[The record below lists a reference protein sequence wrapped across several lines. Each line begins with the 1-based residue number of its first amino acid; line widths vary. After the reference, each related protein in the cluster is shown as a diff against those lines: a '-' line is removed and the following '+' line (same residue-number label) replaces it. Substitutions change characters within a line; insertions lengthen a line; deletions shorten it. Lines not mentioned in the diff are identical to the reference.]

1 MERRRRLTSLRSVL
15 LRYLCLCGGGCVLL
29 LMIWWVIF
37 MQLIDNG
44 FLLSAT
50 ASAQACAEARET
62 VASMTADTFDP
73 SAISSLCRYA
83 VVCDANTDA
92 ERVTTTN
99 MSAHQLKTAL
109 NDLHGGSGNLGM
121 MQYQY
126 IVTMADGATCLLQ
139 YDYAVPY
146 ADPALRERLP
156 DSWSP
161 VPDRLRSFLPFP
173 LQTLR

>member
-15 LRYLCLCGGGCVLL
+15 LRYLCLCGGGCALILVL
-29 LMIWWVIF
+29 WWGIF

-73 SAISSLCRYA
+73 SAISFLCRYA

-161 VPDRLRSFLPFP
+161 VPDRLRSFLLLF
-173 LQTLR
+173 LL

>member
-29 LMIWWVIF
+29 LMIWWGIF

-99 MSAHQLKTAL
+99 MSAAVYGQAARICQRVQPA
-109 NDLHGGSGNLGM
+109 GGQARRHAGRPGP
-121 MQYQY
+121 
-126 IVTMADGATCLLQ
+126 I
-139 YDYAVPY
+139 
-146 ADPALRERLP
+146 PAP
-156 DSWSP
+156 
-161 VPDRLRSFLPFP
+161 FL
-173 LQTLR
+173 

>member
-29 LMIWWVIF
+29 LMIWWGIF

-73 SAISSLCRYA
+73 SSITCTA
-83 VVCDANTDA
+83 
-92 ERVTTTN
+92 
-99 MSAHQLKTAL
+99 SA
-109 NDLHGGSGNLGM
+109 
-121 MQYQY
+121 
-126 IVTMADGATCLLQ
+126 ATCG
-139 YDYAVPY
+139 
-146 ADPALRERLP
+146 
-156 DSWSP
+156 
-161 VPDRLRSFLPFP
+161 
-173 LQTLR
+173 

>member
-1 MERRRRLTSLRSVL
+1 ML
-15 LRYLCLCGGGCVLL
+15 LRYLCLCGGGCAL
-29 LMIWWVIF
+29 IWSFGWGFLCAV
-37 MQLIDNG
+37 DNG

-99 MSAHQLKTAL
+99 MSARQLKTAL
-109 NDLHGGSGNLGM
+109 NDLHGR
-121 MQYQY
+121 
-126 IVTMADGATCLLQ
+126 AAAT
-139 YDYAVPY
+139 
-146 ADPALRERLP
+146 
-156 DSWSP
+156 WG
-161 VPDRLRSFLPFP
+161 
-173 LQTLR
+173 